1 MLCWNYDLDR
11 NAIMQMMR
19 LALRSPAGRMPR
31 ARLVPPLASA
41 GALLLLSFFWQ
52 QWGWPN
58 WNGSA
63 WQMQWVAFR
72 VVFSVLYVAGAWR
85 AAREGIL
92 RLEMKAM
99 RKSSQP
105 APVPGT
111 HRVTVFEGVYT
122 HEGDLGSG
130 TAQTVQY
137 MKEEI
142 RCVVAGKAGLLVV
155 FSGDGFDFIPA
166 YAFQPGETPRSSRQ
180 RLLAA
185 LAGEAALGAADASA
199 WEMPQDTQEMFSAE
213 TASAQGTREMFSAE
227 TAYAQDTREMFSAKA
242 VSAQRTGWTYRI
254 EREEVGQ
261 MLDESQRAQ
270 LRSVEWW
277 KRQWLFVIFLLF
289 FLAQMG
295 RMYITS
301 ALNGQW
307 GFLIISLLMITI
319 WACLA
324 RAMIKRQHTNANPR
338 LDRYSGEYTL
348 RLEPASLVIE
358 AEGGSLRIR
367 YGSVRSLLET
377 AHYFVLVYT
386 EEQGKIGNTVFP
398 KHAFTA
404 AEQDELRQQLHA
416 RCPGIRGRE
425 K

>member
-1 MLCWNYDLDR
+1 MLCWDYDLDR
-11 NAIMQMMR
+11 NAFLQMMR

-41 GALLLLSFFWQ
+41 GALLLLSFFWK

-63 WQMQWVAFR
+63 WQMQWTAFC

-85 AAREGIL
+85 AARDGIL

-105 APVPGT
+105 VPAPGT

-130 TAQTVQY
+130 TEQTVQY

-166 YAFQPGETPRSSRQ
+166 YAFQPGETPRSSR
-180 RLLAA
+180 RHLLAA
-185 LAGEAALGAADASA
+185 LAGEAVPDAADASA
-199 WEMPQDTQEMFSAE
+199 GEMPRGA
-213 TASAQGTREMFSAE
+213 REAFFAE
-227 TAYAQDTREMFSAKA
+227 TAYAE
-242 VSAQRTGWTYRI
+242 RTSWTYRI

-277 KRQWLFVIFLLF
+277 KRQWPVGIFLLF
-289 FLAQMG
+289 FVAQMG
-295 RMYITS
+295 RMYIQT
-301 ALNGQW
+301 ALDGNW
-307 GFLIISLLMITI
+307 GFLITSLLMFSL
-319 WACLA
+319 WACLV
-324 RAMIKRQHTNANPR
+324 RAMIKRRHTNANPR

-358 AEGGSLRIR
+358 AEEGSLRIR
-367 YGSVRSLLET
+367 YDCVRSLLET
-377 AHYFVLVYT
+377 AHYFVLIYT
-386 EEQGKIGNTVFP
+386 AEQGKPGNTVFP
-398 KHAFTA
+398 KHAFTL
-404 AEQDELRQQLHA
+404 AEQEELRQQLCV
-416 RCPGIRGRE
+416 RCPGIRGR
-425 K
+425 KG